1 MHHHQG
7 TKVEK
12 LGNPNHAGLP
22 KIIQQESFICAL
34 LPTLI
39 PCFTLFGI
47 LRSVECTVYLL
58 CCVFFSPH
66 LLPLTVHLQTLPL
79 LAVKL
84 ALSICVTSHL
94 ATTQHFLQNAFPLPH
109 PTLSNCGDC
118 GRLLSLVRENQ
129 NIIHLANLFIF
140 CIVSILVFLLLNVH
154 RNISLELTHSSSV
167 KTTLRS
173 QECTESWLPLHCL
186 CEC

>member
-1 MHHHQG
+1 MHHHQD
-7 TKVEK
+7 TKGEK
-12 LGNPNHAGLP
+12 LGNPNHVGLP
-22 KIIQQESFICAL
+22 KIIHQEPFTCAL
-34 LPTLI
+34 LPTLT

-47 LRSVECTVYLL
+47 LRSVECMVYLL
-58 CCVFFSPH
+58 CPVFFSTH
-66 LLPLTVHLQTLPL
+66 LLSLTVHPQTLPL

-94 ATTQHFLQNAFPLPH
+94 ATTQHFLQNAFPYLTKP
-109 PTLSNCGDC
+109 
-118 GRLLSLVRENQ
+118 LVTAGTVAGCCLWWEKNQ

-140 CIVSILVFLLLNVH
+140 CIVSILVFLMLKVH
-154 RNISLELTHSSSV
+154 RRIFLELIHSSSV

-173 QECTESWLPLHCL
+173 QEFTESWLPLHCL

>member
-22 KIIQQESFICAL
+22 KIIQQESFIRALRL

-47 LRSVECTVYLL
+47 LMSVEYTVYLL
-58 CCVFFSPH
+58 CYVFFSTH
-66 LLPLTVHLQTLPL
+66 LLPLTVHPQTLPL
-79 LAVKL
+79 LTVKL

-94 ATTQHFLQNAFPLPH
+94 AITQHFFQNAFPLSH
-109 PTLSNCGDC
+109 QTLSDCRDC
-118 GRLLSLVRENQ
+118 GRLLSLVREKSKYNTPCKS
-129 NIIHLANLFIF
+129 IHILHSEYSSLF
-140 CIVSILVFLLLNVH
+140 V
-154 RNISLELTHSSSV
+154 V
-167 KTTLRS
+167 KSTQTYLFGIN
-173 QECTESWLPLHCL
+173 TF
-186 CEC
+186 